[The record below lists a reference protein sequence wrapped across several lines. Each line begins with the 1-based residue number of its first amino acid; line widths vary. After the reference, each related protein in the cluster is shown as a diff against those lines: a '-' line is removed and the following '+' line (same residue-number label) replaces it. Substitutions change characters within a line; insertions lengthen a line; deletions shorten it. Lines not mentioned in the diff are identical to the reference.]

1 MSGLSS
7 STHAH
12 FAASILP
19 WKDFE
24 NIAMSHAYFITE
36 KRFHS
41 VPLAVCST
49 EWFFEKFTYD

>member
-24 NIAMSHAYFITE
+24 NIAMSHAFYYWEAFP
-36 KRFHS
+36 FS
-41 VPLAVCST
+41 SAGSL
-49 EWFFEKFTYD
+49 